1 MYGQRHKFLE
11 FESSFQRANARFV
24 FLFASLYG
32 CGFIAVALG
41 HALVGFLVLIAVFI
55 PLLIK
60 TSRGIRLGRQTADDA
75 SVMRRKYDQIV
86 LIIAIVMPSAINIVR
101 DLSRAGAVV
110 LAVIATVVFYFLAQ
124 SWYGGFKDTAE
135 LVRGDSSECIEQLTD
150 DQLSYLAVLWAARC
164 AVGFQE
170 ITQIFITRGIV
181 SVFEEY
187 GPSGQKDV
195 AWVQLTEHG
204 CGLAK
209 NLERV
214 SSHS

>member
-187 GPSGQKDV
+187 GPSG
-195 AWVQLTEHG
+195 
-204 CGLAK
+204 
-209 NLERV
+209 
-214 SSHS
+214 